1 MEASMTDERQRAL
14 KIRDA
19 VAAKR
24 AAWDRATELRA
35 DAEYALEQFKERQ
48 NLSAEE
54 KAEFEERCMWMQAA
68 IDKAAQDEKAAERI
82 WREAV
87 ERAER
92 EIEHQEGRGDE

>member
-1 MEASMTDERQRAL
+1 MEAAMTDERQRAL

-19 VAAKR
+19 VAAKH
-24 AAWDRATELRA
+24 AAWDRATEQRA

-48 NLSAEE
+48 DLSEE
-54 KAEFEERCMWMQAA
+54 ERAEFEERCLWMQAA
-68 IDKAAQDEKAAERI
+68 IDKAAQEEKAAERV

-92 EIEHQEGRGDE
+92 ESEREGGKRR